1 MIRFRRNQTR
11 RKAFCYC
18 TTCIV
23 YVILSKNASFIFA
36 LFSKAGA
43 KVRSLKVTTKCF
55 RKFFLKV
62 FFSLS
67 YLLKLFQQ
75 ERRPKQKKILFC
87 EPDCKDKDFLASL
100 PNFQRSFFLK
110 VKPHKSNPTGALST
124 FQENTLSLLQSGC
137 KSRSFC
143 HTKQEDH
150 TLFLEKKG
158 AKRLKALGIKG

>member
-55 RKFFLKV
+55 RKFFFKV
-62 FFSLS
+62 FFRFL
-67 YLLKLFQQ
+67 LLKLFQQ
-75 ERRPKQKKILFC
+75 ERRYQQKEDPFFC

-110 VKPHKSNPTGALST
+110 VKQHKSNPTGALST

-150 TLFLEKKG
+150 TLFFKKKG

>member
-67 YLLKLFQQ
+67 PSKTLLARAKVSTKKRSFFANRTAKIKTFQ
-75 ERRPKQKKILFC
+75 LH
-87 EPDCKDKDFLASL
+87 
-100 PNFQRSFFLK
+100 FQTFREVFFLK

-158 AKRLKALGIKG
+158 AKRLKALDIKG

>member
-1 MIRFRRNQTR
+1 MICFRRNQTR

-55 RKFFLKV
+55 RKFFFKS
-62 FFSLS
+62 FFRFL
-67 YLLKLFQQ
+67 LLKLIWQ
-75 ERRPKQKKILFC
+75 ERRYQQKKILFC

-100 PNFQRSFFLK
+100 PNFQRSFFIK

-150 TLFLEKKG
+150 TLFFKN
-158 AKRLKALGIKG
+158 

>member
-1 MIRFRRNQTR
+1 M
-11 RKAFCYC
+11 
-18 TTCIV
+18 
-23 YVILSKNASFIFA
+23 
-36 LFSKAGA
+36 FSE
-43 KVRSLKVTTKCF
+43 V
-55 RKFFLKV
+55 FLKV

-67 YLLKLFQQ
+67 PSKTLLARAKVST
-75 ERRPKQKKILFC
+75 KKDPFC

-100 PNFQRSFFLK
+100 PNFQRSFFIK

-150 TLFLEKKG
+150 TLFLKKKG
-158 AKRLKALGIKG
+158 AKRLKALNING

>member
-1 MIRFRRNQTR
+1 M
-11 RKAFCYC
+11 
-18 TTCIV
+18 
-23 YVILSKNASFIFA
+23 
-36 LFSKAGA
+36 FSE
-43 KVRSLKVTTKCF
+43 V
-55 RKFFLKV
+55 FLKV

-67 YLLKLFQQ
+67 PSKTLLARAKAQT
-75 ERRPKQKKILFC
+75 KKILFC

-110 VKPHKSNPTGALST
+110 VKQHKSNPTGALST

-158 AKRLKALGIKG
+158 AKRLKALDIKG